1 MSEKLSVKSERALA
15 ISILE
20 EILDTG
26 AYANIAL
33 RKALADS
40 ELDSRSRA
48 FVTELVN
55 ETLRNLLLIDHV
67 LNKFSKSTPVNEMKP
82 FIRGVLR
89 ISVCQIRHMGKIPPH
104 AAVNEAVLL
113 TRAFGFENLTGFVN
127 GVLRAIQRDKTPVPS
142 NPQLKY
148 SYPKWLYKHLVK
160 NLGEAGA
167 LEFCEKS
174 HQPAPV
180 VVLTNTHKTTV
191 EQLIQSLDM
200 QGVEATPV
208 ASTSA
213 TSLDASS
220 ESPFLKLRHM
230 GDMSKLTAFKEGL
243 FFVMDTGAIH
253 AVNALNVKKAQQS
266 QTIIDVCAAPGGK
279 SFATAINMGNVG
291 KILAYDIYPHRVE
304 LIRQTSKRLD
314 LSIITPSVKDA
325 LVYDPTL
332 EGIADAVL
340 LDAPCTGFGIIRKH
354 PELKYT
360 RTSKDISILAEKQL
374 KMLEVASRYVKQGG
388 VLVYCTCTI
397 GDEENINN
405 VKTFLS
411 NHQNYTLDY
420 SEQIKPSQTTDG
432 FFVARFKH
440 IL

>member
-1 MSEKLSVKSERALA
+1 MSVKTSIKSERALA

-33 RKALADS
+33 RKALADT

-127 GVLRAIQRDKTPVPS
+127 GVLRAIQRDKTPTPS

-160 NLGEAGA
+160 NLGETGA
-167 LEFCEKS
+167 LEFCENS
-174 HQPAPV
+174 HYPAPV
-180 VVLTNTHKTTV
+180 VILTNTYKTTV
-191 EQLIQSLDM
+191 EQLIQSLDA

-208 ASTSA
+208 P
-213 TSLDASS
+213 SLSCS
-220 ESPFLKLRHM
+220 ESPTPFLKLRHM
-230 GDMSKLTAFKEGL
+230 GDISKLTAFKDGL
-243 FFVMDTGAIH
+243 FFVMDTGAIR
-253 AVNALNVKKAQQS
+253 AVDALKVKQG

-279 SFATAINMGNVG
+279 SFAMAFQMGNIG
-291 KILAYDIYPHRVE
+291 KILSYDIYPHRVE
-304 LIRQTSKRLD
+304 LIRQTSKRLG
-314 LSIITPSVKDA
+314 LSMITPTVKDA
-325 LVYDPTL
+325 LIYDPAL
-332 EGIADAVL
+332 DGIADAVL
-340 LDAPCTGFGIIRKH
+340 IDAPCTGFGIIRKH

-360 RTSKDISILAEKQL
+360 RTPKDISILAEKQL
-374 KMLEVASRYVKQGG
+374 KMMEVASRYVKQGG
-388 VLVYCTCTI
+388 LLVYCTCTI
-397 GDEENINN
+397 GNEENMDN
-405 VKTFLS
+405 VNKFLD
-411 NHQNYTLDY
+411 NHPNFILNY
-420 SEQIKPSQTTDG
+420 SEQIWPSQTTDG
-432 FFVARFKH
+432 FFVAQFIH
-440 IL
+440 LQ

>member
-1 MSEKLSVKSERALA
+1 MSGKLSVKSERALA

-20 EILDTG
+20 DILDTG

-33 RKALADS
+33 RKALSES

-127 GVLRAIQRDKTPVPS
+127 GVLRAIQRDKTPTPS

-160 NLGEAGA
+160 TLGEASA
-167 LEFCEKS
+167 AEFCEKS

-180 VVLTNTHKTTV
+180 VILTNTHKTTV
-191 EQLIQSLDM
+191 DKLIKSLDS
-200 QGVEATPV
+200 QGVEAIPV
-208 ASTSA
+208 SSNY
-213 TSLDASS
+213 SKSSESSKS

-230 GDMSKLTAFKEGL
+230 GDISKLTAFKDGW
-243 FFVMDTGAIH
+243 FFVMDAGAIH
-253 AVNALNVKKAQQS
+253 AVNALDVKQG

-279 SFATAINMGNVG
+279 SFATAFQMGNVG
-291 KILAYDIYPHRVE
+291 KILAYDIYPHRIE

-314 LSIITPSVKDA
+314 LSIITPTVKDA
-325 LVYDPTL
+325 LVYDPAL

-360 RTSKDISILAEKQL
+360 RTAKDISILAEKQL
-374 KMLEVASRYVKQGG
+374 QMLEVASRYVKQGG
-388 VLVYCTCTI
+388 ILVYCTCTI
-397 GDEENINN
+397 GNEENINN
-405 VKTFLS
+405 VNAFLS
-411 NHQNYTLDY
+411 KYTNYTLDY
-420 SEQIKPSQTTDG
+420 SEQIIPSQTTDG

-440 IL
+440 M